1 MKNNNKMKNKNEQQ
15 KPTSQIPPRG
25 SPKQSTIT
33 GVFWSSKAPI
43 KKKDYRSVIDIT
55 FISDIVFHM
64 VAISTF
70 NKGNG

>member
-1 MKNNNKMKNKNEQQ
+1 MNNKNQHDKYLLEVL
-15 KPTSQIPPRG
+15 P
-25 SPKQSTIT
+25 STVPSL

-43 KKKDYRSVIDIT
+43 KKNDYRSVTDIT

-70 NKGNG
+70 DKGNG